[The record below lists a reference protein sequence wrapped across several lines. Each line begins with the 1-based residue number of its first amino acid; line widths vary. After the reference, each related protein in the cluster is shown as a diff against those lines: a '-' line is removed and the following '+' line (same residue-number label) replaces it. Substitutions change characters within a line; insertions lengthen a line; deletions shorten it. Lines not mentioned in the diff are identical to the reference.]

1 MTVCRAKRRS
11 FVSMVFMVVALFTLA
26 GCRIDAKLEVKA
38 DGKTKV
44 SIVFEDTRGTMAEL
58 NQTCEDLRIAWRSAG
73 NFAVNA
79 KMEDITPPGGH
90 LTCRST
96 SDDPI
101 GKSEKFSTEDGRYTF
116 TYPRS
121 NRERTP
127 NDRIDSTLTVTM
139 PGKVV
144 HTTVGK
150 IDGNKVIIKGLD
162 YIVDGFTIVSQ
173 KEPQGSSSGTA
184 KAGKPDATAPKKAD
198 GGFPVWGWGL
208 AGASVLV
215 VVVGVIVAAAKRRG
229 RGASG
234 TAVAVTYP
242 HQGR

>member
-1 MTVCRAKRRS
+1 MTVCRAKRHS
-11 FVSMVFMVVALFTLA
+11 FVSMVFVVVALFTLA

-44 SIVFEDTRGTMAEL
+44 SIVFEDTDDMMRNAK
-58 NQTCEDLRIAWRSAG
+58 QTCEDLRIAWRSFG

-101 GKSEKFSTEDGRYTF
+101 GKGEEFRTEDGLYSFTF
-116 TYPRS
+116 PRS

-127 NDRIDSTLTVTM
+127 NDRIDSTMTVTM

-144 HTTVGK
+144 RTTVGK

-173 KEPQGSSSGTA
+173 KEPSSSQSDRSSAKKPSVTA
-184 KAGKPDATAPKKAD
+184 SKKAD
-198 GGFPVWGWGL
+198 GDFPVWGWGL

-215 VVVGVIVAAAKRRG
+215 IVAGVIVAAAKRRG
-229 RGASG
+229 HGASG

>member
-1 MTVCRAKRRS
+1 MTVCRAKRRW
-11 FVSMVFMVVALFTLA
+11 FVSMVFVVVALFTLA

-44 SIVFEDTRGTMAEL
+44 SIVFEDTDDMMRNAK
-58 NQTCEDLRIAWRSAG
+58 QTCEDLRIAWRSVG

-101 GKSEKFSTEDGRYTF
+101 GKGEKFRTEDGLYHF
-116 TYPRS
+116 TLPRS
-121 NRERTP
+121 NIEKKPT
-127 NDRIDSTLTVTM
+127 DRIDSTLTIVM

-144 HTTVGK
+144 KTTIGK
-150 IDGNKVIIKGLD
+150 IDGNKVIIKGTD
-162 YIVDGFTIVSQ
+162 YMIDGFTIVSQ
-173 KEPQGSSSGTA
+173 KEPSSSQSDRSSAKKPSVTA
-184 KAGKPDATAPKKAD
+184 SKKAD
-198 GGFPVWGWGL
+198 GDFPVWGWGL

-215 VVVGVIVAAAKRRG
+215 IVAGVIVAAAKRRG
-229 RGASG
+229 HGASG

>member
-1 MTVCRAKRRS
+1 MAVCRAKRRS

-26 GCRIDAKLEVKA
+26 GCRIDATVEVKA

-58 NQTCEDLRIAWRSAG
+58 NQTCEDLRIALRSVG

-101 GKSEKFSTEDGRYTF
+101 GKGEKFRTEDGLYHF
-116 TYPRS
+116 TIPRS
-121 NRERTP
+121 NIEKKPT
-127 NDRIDSTLTVTM
+127 DRLDSTLTRVM
-139 PGKVV
+139 PGTVV
-144 HTTVGK
+144 RTTIGK
-150 IDGNKVIIKGLD
+150 IDGNKVIIKGSD
-162 YIVDGFTIVSQ
+162 YIADGFTIVSQ
-173 KEPQGSSSGTA
+173 KEPSPSQSDRSSAKKPSVTA
-184 KAGKPDATAPKKAD
+184 SKKAD

-215 VVVGVIVAAAKRRG
+215 VVVGVIVAAARRRS

>member
-1 MTVCRAKRRS
+1 MTVCRAKRHS
-11 FVSMVFMVVALFTLA
+11 FVSMVFVVVALFTLA

-44 SIVFEDTRGTMAEL
+44 SIVFEDTDDMMRNAK
-58 NQTCEDLRIAWRSAG
+58 QTCEDLRIAWRSVG

-101 GKSEKFSTEDGRYTF
+101 GKGEKFRTEDGLYHF
-116 TYPRS
+116 TLPRS
-121 NRERTP
+121 NIEKKPT
-127 NDRIDSTLTVTM
+127 DRIDSTLTIVM

-144 HTTVGK
+144 KTTIGK

-173 KEPQGSSSGTA
+173 KEPQGSSSGTT

-215 VVVGVIVAAAKRRG
+215 IVAGVIVAAAKRRG
-229 RGASG
+229 HGASG

>member
-1 MTVCRAKRRS
+1 MTVCHAKRRW
-11 FVSMVFMVVALFTLA
+11 FVSMIFVIVALFTLT

-96 SDDPI
+96 SEDPI

-144 HTTVGK
+144 RTTVGK

-173 KEPQGSSSGTA
+173 KEPSSSQSDRSSAKKPSVTA
-184 KAGKPDATAPKKAD
+184 SKKAD

-215 VVVGVIVAAAKRRG
+215 IVMGIVVAASKRRNHG
-229 RGASG
+229 PAVGA
-234 TAVAVTYP
+234 
-242 HQGR
+242 

>member
-26 GCRIDAKLEVKA
+26 GCRIDATVEVKA

-44 SIVFEDTRGTMAEL
+44 SIVFEDTDDMMRNAK
-58 NQTCEDLRIAWRSAG
+58 QTCEDLRIALRSVG

-101 GKSEKFSTEDGRYTF
+101 GKGEEFRTEDGLYSFTF
-116 TYPRS
+116 PRS

-127 NDRIDSTLTVTM
+127 NDRIDSTMTVTM

-144 HTTVGK
+144 RTTVGK
-150 IDGNKVIIKGLD
+150 IDGNKVIIKGTD
-162 YIVDGFTIVSQ
+162 YMIDGFTIVSQ
-173 KEPQGSSSGTA
+173 KESSPSQSDHSSA
-184 KAGKPDATAPKKAD
+184 KKPGATASKKD
-198 GGFPVWGWGL
+198 HGGFPMWIWGL
-208 AGASVLV
+208 AGAGVLV
-215 VVVGVIVAAAKRRG
+215 IVMGIVVATSKRRRG
-229 RGASG
+229 RGQV
-234 TAVAVTYP
+234 AVAYP
-242 HQGR
+242 YQER

>member
-1 MTVCRAKRRS
+1 MMRNAK
-11 FVSMVFMVVALFTLA
+11 
-26 GCRIDAKLEVKA
+26 
-38 DGKTKV
+38 
-44 SIVFEDTRGTMAEL
+44 
-58 NQTCEDLRIAWRSAG
+58 QTCEDLRIALRSVG

-101 GKSEKFSTEDGRYTF
+101 GKGEKFRTEDGLYHF
-116 TYPRS
+116 TLPRS
-121 NRERTP
+121 NIEKKPT
-127 NDRIDSTLTVTM
+127 DRIDSTLTIVM

-144 HTTVGK
+144 KTTIGK
-150 IDGNKVIIKGLD
+150 IDGNKVIIKGTD
-162 YIVDGFTIVSQ
+162 YMIDGFTIVSQ
-173 KEPQGSSSGTA
+173 KEPQGSSSGTT

-215 VVVGVIVAAAKRRG
+215 IVAGVIVAAAKRRG
-229 RGASG
+229 HGASG